1 MNTTIVEVQLL
12 GFILIYL
19 LLMIVLFIMKKAK
32 INQSKRLIL
41 ASTRMTVQ
49 LIIAGY
55 VLTYIFNNPS
65 PIFTIIY
72 VLMMTGFAIKR
83 ALNVYKDINIKFKY
97 IIGAALFVSSL
108 SVLAYLVIAVINQNI
123 FNPQYTVPLAGM
135 ILGNSMTGISIGIK
149 TFMTKFQDS
158 VDEIETMQNLGA
170 SADKILKPIV
180 GSALETA
187 IIPTL
192 NSMVGMGIVSLPG
205 MMTGQ
210 ILSGT
215 LPMTAIAY
223 QIAIMIAICT
233 ATCLC
238 VFLSLNIG
246 YKTLINKNGTI
257 DF

>member
-1 MNTTIVEVQLL
+1 MNNTIVQVQLL

-19 LLMIVLFIMKKAK
+19 LLIIVLFIMKKAK

-55 VLTYIFNNPS
+55 VLTYMFDNPS

-72 VLMMTGFAIKR
+72 VLMMTIFAIKR
-83 ALNVYKDINIKFKY
+83 ALNVYADINIKFKY
-97 IIGAALFVSSL
+97 IIGFSLVVSSI
-108 SVLAYLVIAVINQNI
+108 SVLAYLVIAVINESI

-149 TFMTKFQDS
+149 TFMSTFKDS
-158 VDEIETMQNLGA
+158 TDEIDALQNLGV
-170 SADKILKPIV
+170 SSHRILKPIV
-180 GSALETA
+180 SSALETA
-187 IIPTL
+187 LIPTL

-215 LPMTAIAY
+215 LPMTAIVY

-238 VFLSLNIG
+238 VFLSLNMG
-246 YKTLINKNGTI
+246 YKTLINTGGTI

>member
-1 MNTTIVEVQLL
+1 MNSSIVQVGLS

-19 LLMIVLFIMKKAK
+19 LLIIVLLIMKKAN

-41 ASTRMTVQ
+41 ASTRMTIQ

-72 VLMMTGFAIKR
+72 VLIMTVFAIKR
-83 ALNVYKDINIKFKY
+83 ALSIYENINFKFKC
-97 IIGAALFVSSL
+97 IISFSLFISSL
-108 SVLAYLVIAVINQNI
+108 SVLAYLVIAVINENI

-135 ILGNSMTGISIGIK
+135 ILGNSMTGISIGIR
-149 TFMTKFQDS
+149 TFMTKFKDS
-158 VDEIETMQNLGA
+158 VDEIETMQNLGVA
-170 SADKILKPIV
+170 ANKILKPLV
-180 GSALETA
+180 GSSLETA
-187 IIPTL
+187 LIPTL

-215 LPMTAIAY
+215 LPTTAIVY

-233 ATCLC
+233 STCLC
-238 VFLSLNIG
+238 VFLSLNMG
-246 YKTLINKNGTI
+246 YKTFINTGGTI